1 VRKKK
6 AECKNFPAWL
16 TSFSDLMSLLLTFF
30 ILLYSMSSLDISK
43 AAKFLSYFQGERAQ
57 YFKKF
62 SIVKPIKLYTK
73 DLAKKLGKIL
83 ARTLPIS
90 GYQIVVTKQY
100 VLLRI
105 FNRILF
111 KKNSLELSPEAKK
124 ALNEVVKT
132 IKMIDGNYT
141 IRVEGHTDIGEPKKP
156 IEDIKDPWDLSL
168 RRATATVRYLIS
180 KGIPQ
185 NKLVAIGYG
194 DARPLYTW
202 NNPILRARN
211 SRVEIY
217 IQIEKERKDIEKLIK
232 EEQQKIK
239 HKKEGVIL
247 NGTNKTKQ

>member
-1 VRKKK
+1 MRKKK
-6 AECKNFPAWL
+6 DECKSFPAWL

-30 ILLYSMSSLDISK
+30 ILLYSMSSLDVSK
-43 AAKFLSYFQGERAQ
+43 AAKFLSYFQGERAK

-62 SIVKPIKLYTK
+62 SIVKPIKFYTK

-105 FNRILF
+105 FNRVLF
-111 KKNSLELSPEAKK
+111 EKNSFNLTPEAKK
-124 ALNEVVKT
+124 ALDEVVKT

-156 IEDIKDPWDLSL
+156 IDGIKDSWDLSL
-168 RRATATVRYLIS
+168 RRATAVIRYFIS

-185 NKLVAIGYG
+185 DRLMAVGYG
-194 DARPLYTW
+194 DTRPLYTW

-217 IQIEKERKDIEKLIK
+217 IQVAKERKDIEKLIK
-232 EEQQKIK
+232 EEQQRIK
-239 HKKEGVIL
+239 YREKGIIV
-247 NGTNKTKQ
+247 NGTNKTE